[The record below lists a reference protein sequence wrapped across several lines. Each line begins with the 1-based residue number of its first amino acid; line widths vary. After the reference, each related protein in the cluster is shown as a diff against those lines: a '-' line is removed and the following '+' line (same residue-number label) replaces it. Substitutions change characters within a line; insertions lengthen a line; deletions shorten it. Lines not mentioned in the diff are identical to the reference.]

1 MTSLSASLCSLYG
14 GGNLLTLA
22 QTSSGTSFSGLGSG
36 RSTPPVFS
44 IELEFVSRK
53 ENTVEDLADVLETTY
68 PEQRGFSSRSI
79 KRFCEEK
86 GLHVEE
92 LFQIHN

>member
-1 MTSLSASLCSLYG
+1 MEDRL
-14 GGNLLTLA
+14 
-22 QTSSGTSFSGLGSG
+22 
-36 RSTPPVFS
+36 PPVFS

-79 KRFCEEK
+79 KRFCKEK
-86 GLHVEE
+86 GITCRGIVSNTQLDDAVRVAVSDVLEFRINAACLHIICIV
-92 LFQIHN
+92 L